1 MASKKGVIATVVILA
16 AVTATSFLIWLV
28 PQENDSTFVV
38 SDYRGYLDGVKG
50 IHEVLQES
58 ISIEYENL
66 LSGTITPEEYVAIT
80 ETTSS
85 QVTAQISEFITSKP
99 PEQWQTSYIEYMEAM
114 KKFNTYIAETRV
126 LAGMIENGESE
137 EQVAQTVQR
146 IESLRTESQGHVA
159 SSDGARP

>member
-1 MASKKGVIATVVILA
+1 MASRKGMIATGVILGAITA
-16 AVTATSFLIWLV
+16 ASFLIWLV
-28 PQENDSTFVV
+28 PPENDATLVV
-38 SDYRGYLDGVKG
+38 SDFRGHLDGVKS

-85 QVTAQISEFITSKP
+85 QVTSQISEFITSKP
-99 PEQWQTSYIEYMEAM
+99 PEQWQSSYIEYMEAM

-126 LAGMIENGESE
+126 LADMIENGESE
-137 EQVAQTVQR
+137 EQMTQTMQR
-146 IESLRTESQGHVA
+146 IESLKAELQEHVIA
-159 SSDGARP
+159 SDNARP

>member
-1 MASKKGVIATVVILA
+1 MASKKGVIATGVILTV
-16 AVTATSFLIWLV
+16 VTAASFLIWLV

-38 SDYRGYLDGVKG
+38 SDYMGYLDGVKG

-146 IESLRTESQGHVA
+146 IESLRAESQGHVA

>member
-1 MASKKGVIATVVILA
+1 MASRKGMIATGVILA
-16 AVTATSFLIWLV
+16 AITAASFLIWLV
-28 PQENDSTFVV
+28 PPENDSTFVV
-38 SDYRGYLDGVKG
+38 SDFKGHLDGVKS

-58 ISIEYENL
+58 VSIEYENL
-66 LSGTITPEEYVAIT
+66 LSGEITPEEYVAIT

-99 PEQWQTSYIEYMEAM
+99 PEQWQASYIEYMEAM

-137 EQVAQTVQR
+137 EQVAQTMQR
-146 IESLRTESQGHVA
+146 IESLRAESQEYVA
-159 SSDGARP
+159 ASDNARP

>member
-1 MASKKGVIATVVILA
+1 MASKKGVIATGVILA
-16 AVTATSFLIWLV
+16 VVTAASFLIWLV

-38 SDYRGYLDGVKG
+38 SDYRGYLDGVKS

-58 ISIEYENL
+58 ISIEQENL

-146 IESLRTESQGHVA
+146 IESLRAESQGHMA
-159 SSDGARP
+159 LSDGARP